1 MITKTELKKQVKL
14 QKKEL
19 EILTKEWYVILK
31 KYGYGDSEID
41 RVWQGCI
48 YAATLNIQVVIPD
61 TLTGWE
67 MWEQENSNEALDAM
81 ITNLASILNIIY
93 QYRYFGLGGSE
104 VLMDVVKPVIWRFVD

>member
-1 MITKTELKKQVKL
+1 MITKTELKKRVKS

-19 EILTKEWYVILK
+19 ETLTAQWYEILK

-48 YAATLNIQVVIPD
+48 YAATLNIQVAIPD
-61 TLTGWE
+61 TFTGWT
-67 MWEQENSNEALDAM
+67 MWEQENSNEALNAM

-93 QYRYFGLGGSE
+93 QYRYFGLGGTE
-104 VLMDVVKPVIWRFVD
+104 VLMEVIRPVIWRFAD

>member
-1 MITKTELKKQVKL
+1 MITKTELKKRVKL

-31 KYGYGDSEID
+31 KYGYGDSEIE

-48 YAATLNIQVVIPD
+48 YAATLNIGVAIPD
-61 TLTGWE
+61 TLQGWT

-81 ITNLASILNIIY
+81 MTNLASILNIIY
-93 QYRYFGLGGSE
+93 QYRYFGLGGTE
-104 VLMDVVKPVIWRFVD
+104 VLMEVIRPVIWRFVD